1 MLGKDISPAVL
12 QLPTISGSADEIQ
25 TQISEIALKLSKVP
39 FDRIGD
45 ELQQSLKML
54 KQTLDSTGQLAE
66 KLNSDVAPEITAAM
80 KDVSRT
86 LNAAE
91 RTLSEDAPLQQDLRQ
106 TLQELARAAV
116 SLRILIDYFERH
128 PESIIRGKRGD
139 NP

>member
-1 MLGKDISPAVL
+1 
-12 QLPTISGSADEIQ
+12 
-25 TQISEIALKLSKVP
+25 
-39 FDRIGD
+39 
-45 ELQQSLKML
+45 
-54 KQTLDSTGQLAE
+54 
-66 KLNSDVAPEITAAM
+66 LNSDVAPEITAAM

-106 TLQELARAAV
+106 TLQELSRAAV
-116 SLRILIDYFERH
+116 SLRILTDYFERH